1 MPETY
6 HIRAKKEY
14 AVSLLELLKKDDAIE
29 DLELKHIE
37 LSDDQKEAIDI
48 ELALIDSNPN
58 YLIKWDDVKQRFKKS

>member
-1 MPETY
+1 MLETY

-14 AVSLLELLKKDDAIE
+14 AVSLIELLKKDDAIE